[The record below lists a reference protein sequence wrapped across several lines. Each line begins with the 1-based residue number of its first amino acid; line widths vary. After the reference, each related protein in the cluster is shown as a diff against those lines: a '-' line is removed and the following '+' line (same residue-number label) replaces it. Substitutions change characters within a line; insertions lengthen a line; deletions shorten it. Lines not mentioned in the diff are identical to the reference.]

1 MKWSEVNLQTEV
13 WTVPKERMK
22 MNVEHRI
29 PLPPRAVEIIKE
41 MVRGAKCDPDSYVFP
56 GQSRG
61 SSLSQMS
68 MTMLLRRM
76 KLGHYTVPGMR
87 SSFRDY
93 RSEERRVGKECVSS
107 CCSRW
112 WPYH

>member
-1 MKWSEVNLQTEV
+1 
-13 WTVPKERMK
+13 MK

-41 MVRGAKCDPDSYVFP
+41 MVRGAKCDPDRYVFP

-76 KLGHYTVPGMR
+76 KIGHYTVHGLR
-87 SSFRDY
+87 SGFRDLLGDVPHHADSTVDQELPHL
-93 RSEERRVGKECVSS
+93 RSAELR
-107 CCSRW
+107 
-112 WPYH
+112 

>member
-13 WTVPKERMK
+13 WTVPKERLK

-29 PLPPRAVEIIKE
+29 PLRPRAVEIIKE

-56 GQSRG
+56 AQSRRR
-61 SSLSQMS
+61 SLSQMS

-76 KLGHYTVPGMR
+76 KLDHYTVIVMR
-87 SSFRDY
+87 SSYRD
-93 RSEERRVGKECVSS
+93 SMDHMTHQAETTVGQANAHKVS
-107 CCSRW
+107 
-112 WPYH
+112 